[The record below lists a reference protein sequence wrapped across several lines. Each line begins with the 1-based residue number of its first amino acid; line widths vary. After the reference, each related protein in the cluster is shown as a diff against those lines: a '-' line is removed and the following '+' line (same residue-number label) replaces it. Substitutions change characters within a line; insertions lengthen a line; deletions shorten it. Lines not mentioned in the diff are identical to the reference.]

1 MDKARIAVLVSG
13 GGTNLQALIDA
24 QLRNELG
31 GGEIVAVISS
41 KEGAYALER
50 GAKAGIPGYV
60 IPRKQFDS
68 NRAMTVA
75 LVEKLKQLQIDLV
88 VLAGCMVIFTEEL
101 VEAYPNA
108 VMNVHPA
115 LIPSFC
121 GEGFYGL
128 HVHEAALRYGV
139 KLSGATVHFV
149 SEECDGGP
157 IISQKSVPVM
167 ENDTPETLQRRI
179 MEQAEWKLLPEAVS
193 LFCQGRLSVE
203 GRTVIIKEK

>member
-1 MDKARIAVLVSG
+1 MKTNIAVLVSG

-24 QLRNELG
+24 QKRGELG
-31 GGEIVAVISS
+31 GGEITAVIST

-50 GAKAGIPGYV
+50 AKNAGIPGYV
-60 IPRKQFDS
+60 VPRKAYDS
-68 NRAMTVA
+68 NQAMTIA
-75 LVEKLKQLQIDLV
+75 MVEKLKALDIQLV
-88 VLAGCMVIFTEEL
+88 VLAGCMVIFTSEL

-108 VMNVHPA
+108 IMNVHPA

-121 GEGFYGL
+121 GKGFYGL
-128 HVHEAALRYGV
+128 HVHEAALAYGV

-157 IISQKSVPVM
+157 IIAQKAVPVL
-167 ENDTPETLQRRI
+167 EGDTPETLQKRI
-179 MEQAEWKLLPEAVS
+179 MEEAEWKLLPHAVS

-203 GRTVIIKEK
+203 GRKVKIN